1 MQELRELTLAGTT
14 SSPTMRCTLAPLCI
28 FMQGDSYPE
37 NAFELFNPLL
47 QWAETALESS
57 EEPFLVELELIYLNT
72 SSVRIMMDLFD
83 TLEAA
88 HQRGVAVA
96 VNWYYDPRNERV
108 VNLADEFREDCSFPF
123 QIAADA

>member
-72 SSVRIMMDLFD
+72 SSVRIMMELFD
-83 TLEAA
+83 ILEAA
-88 HQRGVAVA
+88 HLKGRRVSVH
-96 VNWYYDPRNERV
+96 WYYDPKTPRV
-108 VNLADEFREDCSFPF
+108 AELAEEFKEDLSLPF
-123 QIAADA
+123 EILAR